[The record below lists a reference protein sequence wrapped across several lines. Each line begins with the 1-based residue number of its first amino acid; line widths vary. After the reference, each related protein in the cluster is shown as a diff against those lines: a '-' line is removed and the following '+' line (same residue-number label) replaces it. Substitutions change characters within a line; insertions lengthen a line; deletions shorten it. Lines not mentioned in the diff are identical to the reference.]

1 MVSTMDATL
10 ADDRLAGVTRSTK
23 AQLLHPDPNDPAVV
37 DVHDFRRAGGM
48 KRLQRV
54 AQAGEDLGNAVIN
67 VPVGAPIELDLL
79 LESVI
84 EGVLVTGTASMV
96 AVAECS
102 RCLTPMEQAQQV
114 DFSELFLWDP
124 QEPEELSE
132 DDEPLP
138 VVADGLIDLGPLLR
152 DTIVI
157 ELPLAPV
164 CQESCPGLC
173 DTCGAPLA
181 GDPEHGHDQPDGRWA
196 QLKSLDLGSADG
208 S

>member
-1 MVSTMDATL
+1 VSRATTTQQ
-10 ADDRLAGVTRSTK
+10 R
-23 AQLLHPDPNDPAVV
+23 HPDPADPAVI

-48 KRLQRV
+48 KRLERV
-54 AQAGEDLGNAVIN
+54 AQAGDDLGNAVN
-67 VPVGAPIELDLL
+67 RVPLGAPLDLALL

-102 RCLTPMEQAQQV
+102 RCLTPMAEAQRI
-114 DFSELFLWDP
+114 DFSELFLWEP
-124 QEPEELSE
+124 QLPEELSE

-164 CQESCPGLC
+164 CDDSCPGLC
-173 DTCGAPLA
+173 ATCGAPLA
-181 GDPEHGHDQPDGRWA
+181 ADPGHAHEQTDERWGP
-196 QLKSLDLGSADG
+196 LKSLDLGSADG
-208 S
+208 G